1 MEAQLDALGDCD
13 AASVHGERGV
23 AGIETTWTQISPY
36 CLRWGDFTIV
46 KVGSSRGWRYELWLK
61 KNQLVVDLSSA
72 QHAMDERRKVIT
84 GI

>member
-1 MEAQLDALGDCD
+1 MSEGLEQSSDIGADGEE
-13 AASVHGERGV
+13 HGSGSERTQ
-23 AGIETTWTQISPY
+23 ETWTQISPW
-36 CLRWGDFTIV
+36 CLRCGDYTIV

-61 KNQLVVDLSSA
+61 QTQLLVDLLSA